1 MKGLGVSQGIG
12 IGKAFII
19 QKKAIEVKMI
29 KVDDVTSEVKRF
41 KNALEVCRLDIEEI
55 YRKTLENIGEKEA
68 QIFRAH
74 EMILEDDAFI
84 SEVEMKI
91 NKEHVNAEYALNE
104 IANTYIKMFESIK
117 DEYLRERSED
127 IKDIMSRILR
137 ILLGINLTDYE
148 NMAENSIVIAK
159 DLTPSDTAL
168 LDKAKVEAMITETGG
183 KTSHAAIMARIMG
196 IPTVVGIE
204 GILEKVKDNDIV
216 VCDGKSGK
224 VMINPCEKQ
233 AKYYMKKKQIEIK
246 INKELRK
253 QVGLPTITKDGYKIE
268 LLSNI
273 GSPKDVDLALTN
285 DTEGIGLFRSE
296 FIFMNRSCKPSEEEQ
311 FQEYKEVLERM
322 GDKPV
327 IIRTLDIGGD
337 KEVPYLKIPKEMNP
351 FLGYR
356 AIRLCL
362 GDTDIFRTQL
372 KAILRA
378 SVFGNAKIM
387 FPMISTMK
395 ELKDAKKILEEE
407 KKELKEKGIAF
418 KENIQIGIMIEIPSA
433 AIISDLLAR
442 EVDFF
447 SIGTNDLIQY
457 TMAVD
462 RMNSKL
468 SHLYSQYHPALLRLI
483 NSIIKNAHDA
493 GKWVGMCG
501 EAAGDPKL
509 IPVFL
514 GMGLDE
520 FSMNSPSILNSRY
533 IIRGLNKKD
542 MEQIAENTLN
552 LENAIEVENYL
563 SDLFSDDDKEN
574 HLNCND
580 KKGVLINVK

>member
-19 QKKAIEVKMI
+19 KKKALSVQKI
-29 KVDDVTSEVKRF
+29 KVIDAVSEVSRF
-41 KNALEVCRLDIEEI
+41 KNALEICKSEIEEI
-55 YRKTLENIGEKEA
+55 YIKTLKNIGEKEA
-68 QIFRAH
+68 QIFKVH
-74 EMILEDDAFI
+74 EMILEDDTFV
-84 SEVEMKI
+84 SEVEMIIK
-91 NKEHVNAEYALNE
+91 NEKVNVEYALNE
-104 IANTYIKMFESIK
+104 IAEKYIKIFENIK
-117 DEYLRERSED
+117 DEYLKERSED
-127 IKDIMSRILR
+127 IKDIMTRILR
-137 ILLGINLTDYE
+137 ILLGVNLTDYSKME
-148 NMAENSIVIAK
+148 KNSIVIAQ

-168 LDKAKVEAMITETGG
+168 LDKTRVAAMITETGG

-204 GILEKVKDNDIV
+204 GILEKVKDNDII

-224 VMINPCEKQ
+224 VMINPCEKK

-253 QVGLPTITKDGYKIE
+253 QVGLPTITKDGYKVE

-273 GSPKDVDLALTN
+273 GSPNDIDLAIEN

-296 FIFMNRSCKPSEEEQ
+296 FIFMNRSCQPSEEEQ
-311 FQEYKEVLERM
+311 FQEYKEVLMRM
-322 GDKPV
+322 GNKPV

-337 KEVPYLKIPKEMNP
+337 KEVPYLNIPKEMNP

-362 GDTDIFRTQL
+362 GNTDIFRTQL

-378 SVFGNAKIM
+378 SVYGNAKIM

-407 KKELKEKGIAF
+407 KKELKKSGIEF
-418 KENIQIGIMIEIPSA
+418 NNDIQIGIMIEIPSA
-433 AIISDLLAR
+433 AIISDLLAK

-468 SHLYSQYHPALLRLI
+468 AHLYSQYHPALLRLI
-483 NSIIKNAHDA
+483 KSIIKNAHDA

-520 FSMNSPSILNSRY
+520 FSMNSPAILNSRY
-533 IIRGLNKKD
+533 VIRGLNKKE

-552 LENAIEVENYL
+552 LENAMEVESYLSNLFSEDEKENYL
-563 SDLFSDDDKEN
+563 NFN
-574 HLNCND
+574 
-580 KKGVLINVK
+580 G

>member
-12 IGKAFII
+12 IGKAFIVA
-19 QKKAIEVKMI
+19 KKAVNIEMYQI
-29 KVDDVTSEVKRF
+29 SDTAFEVNRF
-41 KNALEVCRLDIEEI
+41 KKALDVCKNEIEEI
-55 YRKTLENIGEKEA
+55 YLKTLKNIGEKEA
-68 QIFRAH
+68 QIFKSH
-74 EMILEDDAFI
+74 EMILEDETFI

-91 NKEHVNAEYALNE
+91 NSEKINAEYALNE
-104 IANTYIKMFESIK
+104 TSNIYIKMFENIK
-117 DEYLRERSED
+117 DEYLRERAED
-127 IKDIMSRILR
+127 IKDIMTRILR
-137 ILLGINLTDYE
+137 ILLGIKIIDFTKMD
-148 NMAENSIVIAK
+148 MNSIIVAE
-159 DLTPSDTAL
+159 DLTPSDTAQ
-168 LDKAKVEAMITETGG
+168 LDKSKVAAMITETGG
-183 KTSHAAIMARIMG
+183 KTSHAAIMARVMG

-204 GILEKVKDNDIV
+204 GILEKVKTDDTI
-216 VCDGKSGK
+216 VCDGRTGK
-224 VMINPCEKQ
+224 VIINPGEKQ
-233 AKYYMKKKQIEIK
+233 KKYYMNKKNNEIK
-246 INKELRK
+246 INKELKK
-253 QVGLPTITKDGYKIE
+253 QIGLPTVTKDGFKVEIS
-268 LLSNI
+268 SNI
-273 GSPKDVDLALTN
+273 GTPNDVALAIEN
-285 DTEGIGLFRSE
+285 DAEGIGLFRSE
-296 FIFMNRSCKPSEEEQ
+296 FIFMNRHCQPSEEEQ
-311 FQEYKEVLERM
+311 FEEYKEVLVKM
-322 GDKPV
+322 GNKPV

-337 KEVPYLKIPKEMNP
+337 KEVPYIKIPKEMNP

-362 GDTDIFRTQL
+362 GNTDIFRTQL

-378 SVFGNAKIM
+378 SIFGNAKIM

-407 KKELKEKGIAF
+407 KQELRNAGIAF
-418 KENIQIGIMIEIPSA
+418 KEDIQIGIMIEIPSA
-433 AIISDLLAR
+433 AIISDLLAK

-483 NSIIKNAHDA
+483 KSIIKNAHEA

-509 IPVFL
+509 IPVFI

-520 FSMNSPSILNSRY
+520 FSMNAPSILSSRY

-563 SDLFSDDDKEN
+563 SNIFADSEQDNYLK
-574 HLNCND
+574 CND
-580 KKGVLINVK
+580 KKGV